1 MQHVAAAAG
10 DRGSSALKPDCQSL
24 TSQARVFHDTT
35 HEDRAVRSGR
45 ERFPCPKSARGGN
58 DRPLSPSRHS
68 CSLPAPVARKLARC
82 RSRSLQPA
90 CRRALARPSH
100 VSAPSEL
107 ERNHPADAKEHPC
120 ACNGFPKPKVLVEQL
135 HRRWAHLSDTQIP
148 TGTPLPAGKHRELS
162 ESHHLWE
169 FSKHFKGRQ
178 DYALPGGVPPSFREL
193 LYGGEGHRGS
203 AQTPGLRQKPLDRA
217 ASLPT
222 TAAGE
227 RRSSHHHP
235 RGFPAELHGRTVL
248 HFQLP
253 VCLQTTLSQVK
264 RGNGGVPKSG
274 CVTPSSWDSALE
286 APEAEGQT
294 SPGRELPRKQQRRR
308 LLETQKRPGSCPTS
322 ARSCGTRR
330 ISGKPSP
337 AGRLAQPPSSS
348 RAPTRVFPAG
358 ERYPALREALGA
370 LRRASRRQLGK
381 AGAPGPRLFLP
392 QRFTGVSTTTRVSNG
407 QTWGKRVAGG

>member
-1 MQHVAAAAG
+1 M
-10 DRGSSALKPDCQSL
+10 
-24 TSQARVFHDTT
+24 
-35 HEDRAVRSGR
+35 
-45 ERFPCPKSARGGN
+45 
-58 DRPLSPSRHS
+58 
-68 CSLPAPVARKLARC
+68 
-82 RSRSLQPA
+82 
-90 CRRALARPSH
+90 
-100 VSAPSEL
+100 
-107 ERNHPADAKEHPC
+107 
-120 ACNGFPKPKVLVEQL
+120 
-135 HRRWAHLSDTQIP
+135 
-148 TGTPLPAGKHRELS
+148 
-162 ESHHLWE
+162 
-169 FSKHFKGRQ
+169 
-178 DYALPGGVPPSFREL
+178 
-193 LYGGEGHRGS
+193 
-203 AQTPGLRQKPLDRA
+203 
-217 ASLPT
+217 
-222 TAAGE
+222 
-227 RRSSHHHP
+227 
-235 RGFPAELHGRTVL
+235 L

-253 VCLQTTLSQVK
+253 VCLQTTRSQVK

-348 RAPTRVFPAG
+348 RAPTRIFPAG

-407 QTWGKRVAGG
+407 QTWGKRVAGGDLSQSKAWMGGRTNKPLRLSREELETSEVRGLLWLVREPALSSCARGTKAGL